1 MFSRVLPRPS
11 LEAVSRLLTSASL
24 PTSDLTEA
32 HMEHFYYCGPA
43 EQPTGVVGLEFCGEH
58 VLLRSLWP
66 YPPND
71 VPLGLRSWLLAFAE
85 NEVLDRGIDTVY
97 LLTTTAENFFHRR
110 GYPSCRP
117 AGCSACHSRDE
128 GIQQHLS
135 GELCIHAEAAC
146 GWPTVTAAT
155 NRRSF
160 LTAGASTLGASVLL
174 AGYEPGTWSSVKA
187 VPATATGRKYEKT
200 ERYFTGSTPATGSGR
215 TPLQNQIENHH
226 AILLAFRA
234 APFRHP

>member
-58 VLLRSLWP
+58 VLLRSLAVSP
-66 YPPND
+66 ERRT
-71 VPLGLRSWLLAFAE
+71 VGLGSWLLAFAE

-110 GYPSCRP
+110 GYRAVDRQAAPP
-117 AGCSACHSRDE
+117 AIRATKEFSSICPASSAFMLKR
-128 GIQQHLS
+128 
-135 GELCIHAEAAC
+135 
-146 GWPTVTAAT
+146 
-155 NRRSF
+155 
-160 LTAGASTLGASVLL
+160 L
-174 AGYEPGTWSSVKA
+174 AG
-187 VPATATGRKYEKT
+187 GR
-200 ERYFTGSTPATGSGR
+200 R
-215 TPLQNQIENHH
+215 
-226 AILLAFRA
+226 
-234 APFRHP
+234 